1 MNFCA
6 CPISLLGLTIKYVR
20 LNLTSFVC
28 EYLTIIGWGYTECYD
43 LSKSKI
49 LREPSTFFYYSN
61 IKFIVIL
68 KSVSGNSGR
77 RTAIFHTRVWLQ
89 LRMSRIWF
97 AAKHNLT
104 VLRVTRTLFA
114 GSHLQV
120 KWWAFGQ
127 WVHRIITFSIA
138 PLTATYFWH
147 WAFSILVLTV
157 TAFYLPP
164 ESGERITLVI
174 TNLLAMTV
182 FMLLVA
188 DIMPSTSEVI
198 PVISIYFSSTLF
210 EVCQSTWSSRRLVLQ
225 HFVILRKSSVTF
237 YKAKMA
243 LVFFLSLTKT
253 HVFWRRCFFFKFEL
267 ALNIIFAVLVSS
279 KLTTFACMLE
289 LLAC

>member
-49 LREPSTFFYYSN
+49 LREPSPFFYYSN
-61 IKFIVIL
+61 IKFIFIL
-68 KSVSGNSGR
+68 KSVSGSSGR

-104 VLRVTRTLFA
+104 VWRVTRTLFA

-127 WVHRIITFSIA
+127 WVHRIITFSSSVDSDIF
-138 PLTATYFWH
+138 LTLSFFH
-147 WAFSILVLTV
+147 FSSDRDSILP
-157 TAFYLPP
+157 A
-164 ESGERITLVI
+164 SWIR
-174 TNLLAMTV
+174 
-182 FMLLVA
+182 
-188 DIMPSTSEVI
+188 
-198 PVISIYFSSTLF
+198 
-210 EVCQSTWSSRRLVLQ
+210 W
-225 HFVILRKSSVTF
+225 
-237 YKAKMA
+237 
-243 LVFFLSLTKT
+243 T
-253 HVFWRRCFFFKFEL
+253 HHIGD
-267 ALNIIFAVLVSS
+267 N
-279 KLTTFACMLE
+279 
-289 LLAC
+289 